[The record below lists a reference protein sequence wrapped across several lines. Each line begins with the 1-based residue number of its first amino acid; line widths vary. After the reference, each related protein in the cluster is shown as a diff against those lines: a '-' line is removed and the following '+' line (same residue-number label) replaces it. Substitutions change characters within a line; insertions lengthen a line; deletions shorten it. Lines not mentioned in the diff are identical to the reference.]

1 MLRRLSFSNVVSVVA
16 LFVALGGS
24 AYAISEL
31 GRGDVKGRHIAP
43 NAISSKHVG
52 SNKLNGGDIKESS
65 LAIPKAYARV
75 SSNGSIARAKGIRQ
89 DDVTDLPSDG
99 SYCFDVQARHAQAT
113 AGFRTDAPEP
123 VDTIFILDNALADA
137 AQPGG
142 LPGVTDLGCA
152 PGDDFFVGSGEPPSN
167 AADTSFWIVFF

>member
-1 MLRRLSFSNVVSVVA
+1 MLDRLTFSNVVSVVA

-24 AYAISEL
+24 AYAITEL

-52 SNKLNGGDIKESS
+52 PDKLRGADVRESS

-75 SSNGSIARAKGIRQ
+75 SANGAIARAKGISPG
-89 DDVTDLPSDG
+89 DVTDLPADG
-99 SYCFDVQARHAQAT
+99 SYCFDVAARHAQAT

-123 VDTIFILDNALADA
+123 VDTIFILDDALADA

-142 LPGVTDLGCA
+142 LPGVSDLGCA
-152 PGDDFFVGSGEPPSN
+152 PSDDFFVGAGEPPSN